1 MIISNIIIGSII
13 VIVFFIFYNLNQ
25 SYRLKKFK
33 KVKETWGKGKDEY
46 FQFDRIEQYNKL
58 VNNKDFHT
66 ISNQTQIDID
76 FQDLFVYL
84 DRTTSKVGQQFL
96 YSQLLNP
103 TNNINKLKE
112 FGNQVEY
119 FNKNSKDRDTIQ
131 MKLFILS
138 QGSSYSISNLFSD
151 NIFQKPKWYNWVK
164 LDLTITILLLLFS
177 IKFHFLLIWLMIPLF
192 LNFVLHF
199 WYKNRSINIVKT
211 LPQLNLLIN
220 VSKFLKSKEFIK
232 YEGDVSQSI
241 TELKKFQS
249 KLKYLN
255 TGRLNTSV
263 NVGSMNLGGDLGDLL
278 YYFIDV
284 VKGFFL
290 IDFFIFFSSIDDVL
304 SKRKSVEN
312 LFHFVGWVDSSIS
325 VSYIR
330 EGDLITSEPEF
341 ITNVK
346 NIEFIDIKH
355 PLIDNCVGNNLK
367 IDGKSILITGSN
379 MSGKST
385 FLRTILI
392 NQLLSQTIFTTFTNS
407 FKTSFLR
414 IHSSIRIDDSLLD
427 GKSYYFEEVNIVFNL
442 LKQVETNDNLFVLD
456 EVFKGTN
463 TIERISSSK
472 SILSFLNKSQNIVIV
487 STHDIELTTLLKNE
501 FDLYHF
507 SEDINDDKLHFDH
520 ELKVGELTTR
530 NGIKLLEISNYPKE
544 IIEESLSI
552 SKTLRRYNE

>member
-33 KVKETWGKGKDEY
+33 KVKETWGKGKDEF

-58 VNNKDFHT
+58 VNNKDFHA

-103 TNNINKLKE
+103 TNNIHKLKE

-346 NIEFIDIKH
+346 NIEFDDIKH

>member
-1 MIISNIIIGSII
+1 MIITNLILVLIVVIILI
-13 VIVFFIFYNLNQ
+13 IFYNIKQ
-25 SYRLKKFK
+25 SYKIKRFK
-33 KVKETWGKGKDEY
+33 KIKETWGKVKDEY
-46 FQFDRIEQYNKL
+46 FQFERIQQYNKL
-58 VNNKDFHT
+58 VDNKDFHS

-119 FNKNSKDRDTIQ
+119 FNKNSNDRETIQ
-131 MKLFILS
+131 MKLFILN
-138 QGSSYSISNLFSD
+138 QGSSYSISNLFGD
-151 NIFQKPKWYNWVK
+151 NIFQKPTWYNWAK
-164 LDLTITILLLLFS
+164 LDLIITILLLLFS
-177 IKFHFLLIWLMIPLF
+177 IKFYFLLIWLMIPLF

-263 NVGSMNLGGDLGDLL
+263 NVGNMNLGADLGDLL

-346 NIEFIDIKH
+346 NIEFVDIKH

-367 IDGKSILITGSN
+367 INGKSILITGSN

-507 SEDINDDKLHFDH
+507 SEDINDNKLHFDH

>member
-33 KVKETWGKGKDEY
+33 KVKETWGKGKDEF

-58 VNNKDFHT
+58 VNNKDFHA

-103 TNNINKLKE
+103 TNNIHKLKE

-346 NIEFIDIKH
+346 NIEFDDIKH

-507 SEDINDDKLHFDH
+507 SEDINDNKLHFDH

>member
-1 MIISNIIIGSII
+1 MISNLILVLIF
-13 VIVFFIFYNLNQ
+13 VIVSFIFYNLNR
-25 SYRLKKFK
+25 SYRIKKFNK
-33 KVKETWGKGKDEY
+33 IKETWGKQKNEY
-46 FQFDRIEQYNKL
+46 FQFERIEQYNKL
-58 VNNKDFHT
+58 VNNKDYHT

-76 FQDLFVYL
+76 FQDLFVFL

-103 TNNINKLKE
+103 TNNINKLRE

-131 MKLFILS
+131 MKLFVLS

-151 NIFQKPKWYNWVK
+151 NIFRKPNWYNWVK
-164 LDLTITILLLLFS
+164 LDLVITILLVLFS
-177 IKFHFLLIWLMIPLF
+177 IKFNFLLMWLMIPLF

-241 TELKKFQS
+241 IELKKFQS

-255 TGRLNTSV
+255 TGSLNTNV
-263 NVGSMNLGGDLGDLL
+263 NVGGMNVGGEIGDLFF
-278 YYFIDV
+278 YFIDV

-304 SKRKSVEN
+304 LKRKSVES
-312 LFHFVGWVDSSIS
+312 LFNFVGWVDSSIS
-325 VSYIR
+325 ISYIR
-330 EGDLITSEPEF
+330 EGELITSEPEF

-346 NIEFIDIKH
+346 NIEFVDIKH

-367 IDGKSILITGSN
+367 INGKSILITGSN

-385 FLRTILI
+385 FSRTILI

-507 SEDINDDKLHFDH
+507 SEDINDNKLHFDH

>member
-33 KVKETWGKGKDEY
+33 KVKETWGKEKDEF

-112 FGNQVEY
+112 FSNQVEY

-138 QGSSYSISNLFSD
+138 QGSSYSISNLFGD

-263 NVGSMNLGGDLGDLL
+263 NVGSMNLGGDVGDLL
-278 YYFIDV
+278 YYFIDF

-290 IDFFIFFSSIDDVL
+290 VDFFIFFSSIDDVL

-341 ITNVK
+341 INSVK
-346 NIEFIDIKH
+346 NIEFVDIKH
-355 PLIDNCVGNNLK
+355 PLIDKCVGNNLK

-392 NQLLSQTIFTTFTNS
+392 NQLLSQTIFTTFTRS
-407 FKTSFLR
+407 FKSSFLR

-442 LKQVETNDNLFVLD
+442 LKQVETNDNLFILD

-520 ELKVGELTTR
+520 ELKEGELTTR

-544 IIEESLSI
+544 IIDESLSI
-552 SKTLRRYNE
+552 SKTLRRYN

>member
-263 NVGSMNLGGDLGDLL
+263 NLGSMNLGGDLGDLL

>member
-220 VSKFLKSKEFIK
+220 VSKFLK
-232 YEGDVSQSI
+232 
-241 TELKKFQS
+241 
-249 KLKYLN
+249 
-255 TGRLNTSV
+255 
-263 NVGSMNLGGDLGDLL
+263 
-278 YYFIDV
+278 
-284 VKGFFL
+284 VK
-290 IDFFIFFSSIDDVL
+290 
-304 SKRKSVEN
+304 
-312 LFHFVGWVDSSIS
+312 W
-325 VSYIR
+325 
-330 EGDLITSEPEF
+330 
-341 ITNVK
+341 
-346 NIEFIDIKH
+346 
-355 PLIDNCVGNNLK
+355 
-367 IDGKSILITGSN
+367 
-379 MSGKST
+379 
-385 FLRTILI
+385 
-392 NQLLSQTIFTTFTNS
+392 
-407 FKTSFLR
+407 
-414 IHSSIRIDDSLLD
+414 
-427 GKSYYFEEVNIVFNL
+427 
-442 LKQVETNDNLFVLD
+442 
-456 EVFKGTN
+456 
-463 TIERISSSK
+463 
-472 SILSFLNKSQNIVIV
+472 
-487 STHDIELTTLLKNE
+487 
-501 FDLYHF
+501 
-507 SEDINDDKLHFDH
+507 
-520 ELKVGELTTR
+520 
-530 NGIKLLEISNYPKE
+530 
-544 IIEESLSI
+544 
-552 SKTLRRYNE
+552 

>member
-33 KVKETWGKGKDEY
+33 KVKETWGKGKDEF

-58 VNNKDFHT
+58 VNNKDFHA

-103 TNNINKLKE
+103 TNNIHKLKE

-312 LFHFVGWVDSSIS
+312 LFYFVGWVDSSIS

-346 NIEFIDIKH
+346 NIEFDDIKH